1 MTYSIYTTTMDSPL
15 GPICMAGTEQGLTR
29 VDFQQGMR
37 PVETEPAWPINNEIF
52 SDAVQQLQEYFEG
65 RRQQF
70 TLRLAPDGTAFQ
82 QQVWQELQR
91 IPFGTTI
98 TYQELAHRIGKPK
111 GARAVGSANG
121 CNPIAIIV
129 PCHRVIGQDGRLR
142 GYASGLPIKRKL
154 LQHEGTY
161 LL

>member
-1 MTYSIYTTTMDSPL
+1 MTSSIYTTTMDSPL

-29 VDFQQGMR
+29 VDFQQGIR
-37 PVETEPAWPINNEIF
+37 PVETGPDWPINDEIF
-52 SDAVQQLQEYFEG
+52 SDAVQQLQEYFAG

-70 TLRLAPDGTAFQ
+70 NLQLAPDGTAFQ

>member
-1 MTYSIYTTTMDSPL
+1 MTSSIYTTTMDSPL
-15 GPICMAGTEQGLTR
+15 GPICIAGTEQGLTR
-29 VDFQQGMR
+29 VDFQQGIR
-37 PVETEPAWPINNEIF
+37 PVETEPDWPINDEIF